1 MFNLNAKPEKSCV
14 DTQFNLTLFDMQK
27 QTILCVDDEIDNVQ
41 ALERIFRHKYTVLKA
56 TSGRE
61 ALSLLDEH
69 RGPVS
74 LIITDQ
80 RMPEMTGVE
89 FLSKTIEKFPD
100 TTRILLTGYTDIESV
115 VSAVNTGQIYR
126 YLTKPWD
133 PVDLQATVDQ
143 AVERFVMI
151 RELTQKNI
159 ELEKAYSELKTLDQA
174 KNQFMVLINHELK
187 TPLTAIISF
196 SDLLK
201 ETHLNEEQALCLDRV
216 QKSADR
222 LKGLIDDV
230 LVVVGAETKTLKTKP
245 QPFDS
250 QALDIQNSLPQAL
263 KKIMRNKT
271 QNLEIDIIDTKIVGD
286 QTLIRQILFRL
297 IHNAIKFGREGSN
310 IQLQSEITSPHRV
323 RFSVV
328 NEGSAI
334 SNQVI
339 DKILKPFF
347 IDEDVMNHSI
357 GMGLGLTVCQAIL
370 KSHSSQLQIEN
381 IASGV
386 QVSFELPCL

>member
-1 MFNLNAKPEKSCV
+1 
-14 DTQFNLTLFDMQK
+14 MQK

-61 ALSLLDEH
+61 ALLVLDQH
-69 RGPVS
+69 PGPVA

-89 FLSKTIEKFPD
+89 FLSRTIEKFPD
-100 TTRILLTGYTDIESV
+100 TIRILLTGYTDIESV
-115 VSAVNTGQIYR
+115 VSAVNTGQISR

-143 AVERFVMI
+143 AIERFVMS

-159 ELEKAYSELKTLDQA
+159 ELENAYAELKTLDQA

-216 QKSADR
+216 QKSAER
-222 LKGLIDDV
+222 LRSLIDDV
-230 LVVVGAETKTLKTKP
+230 LIVVGAETKTLKSKP
-245 QPFDS
+245 QPFETKSMDFTLPPPLAKILKSKS
-250 QALDIQNSLPQAL
+250 QSLEFQIEETKLIADQN
-263 KKIMRNKT
+263 
-271 QNLEIDIIDTKIVGD
+271 
-286 QTLIRQILFRL
+286 LIRQVFLRL
-297 IHNAIKFGREGSN
+297 LHNAMKFGREGSV
-310 IQLQSEITSPHRV
+310 IQMKSEMISPHRI
-323 RFSVV
+323 RFSVS
-328 NEGSAI
+328 NEGSLI
-334 SNQVI
+334 SPQVI

-370 KSHSSQLQIEN
+370 KAHGSQLEIEN
-381 IASGV
+381 LADGV
-386 QVSFELPCL
+386 TVSFELPCL

>member
-1 MFNLNAKPEKSCV
+1 
-14 DTQFNLTLFDMQK
+14 MQK

-41 ALERIFRHKYTVLKA
+41 ALERIFRAKYTVLRA

-61 ALSLLDEH
+61 ALQILDQQ

-74 LIITDQ
+74 LILTDQ

-89 FLSKTIEKFPD
+89 FLAQTIQKFPD
-100 TTRILLTGYTDIESV
+100 TIRILLTGYTDIESI
-115 VSAVNTGQIYR
+115 VSAVNTGQISR

-143 AVERFVMI
+143 AVERFVMA
-151 RELTQKNI
+151 RELKEKNV

-187 TPLTAIISF
+187 TPLTAILSF

-201 ETHLNEEQALCLDRV
+201 ETHLTEDQSLCLDRI

-222 LKGLIDDV
+222 LKGLIEDV
-230 LVVVGAETKTLKTKP
+230 LLVVGSETKTLRAKS
-245 QPFDS
+245 QPFETHNLDLKLPMPLQQMLNRKS
-250 QALDIQNSLPQAL
+250 QSLQVHIPE
-263 KKIMRNKT
+263 M
-271 QNLEIDIIDTKIVGD
+271 KIVAD
-286 QTLIRQILFRL
+286 LTMIRQVLFRL
-297 IHNAIKFGREGSN
+297 LHNAIKFG
-310 IQLQSEITSPHRV
+310 H
-323 RFSVV
+323 
-328 NEGSAI
+328 EGSAI
-334 SNQVI
+334 ELKTEPTTPHRVKFSVINEGAPISSQVI

-347 IDEDVMNHSI
+347 IDEDVMNHSA

-370 KSHSSQLQIEN
+370 KAHSTHLHIEN
-381 IASGV
+381 RDTGV
-386 QVSFELPCL
+386 EVSFELPCL

>member
-1 MFNLNAKPEKSCV
+1 MFNLNANPEESCV
-14 DTQFNLTLFDMQK
+14 DTQLNLTLKNMQK

-41 ALERIFRHKYTVLKA
+41 ALERIFRQKYTVLKA

-61 ALSLLDEH
+61 ALEILDQQ
-69 RGPVS
+69 RGLVS

-100 TTRILLTGYTDIESV
+100 TIRILLTGYTDIESV
-115 VSAVNTGQIYR
+115 VSAVNTGQISR

-143 AVERFVMI
+143 AVERFVMS
-151 RELTQKNI
+151 RELKQKNI
-159 ELEKAYSELKTLDQA
+159 ELEKAYSELQTLDQA

-201 ETHLNEEQALCLDRV
+201 ETHLNEDQALCLDRV

-222 LKGLIDDV
+222 LKSLIDDV
-230 LVVVGAETKTLKTKP
+230 LIVVGAETKTLKSRP
-245 QPFDS
+245 QPFESKTLDLELPLNLKQLLQKKS
-250 QALDIQNSLPQAL
+250 QTLQIQMLATKL
-263 KKIMRNKT
+263 IAD
-271 QNLEIDIIDTKIVGD
+271 QNL
-286 QTLIRQILFRL
+286 LRQVFLRL
-297 IHNAIKFGREGSN
+297 IHNAIKFGQEGTQ
-310 IQLQSEITSPHRV
+310 IQLQSEMTSPHRI
-323 RFSVV
+323 RFSVM
-328 NEGSAI
+328 NEGSTI

-370 KSHSSQLQIEN
+370 KAHGSQLQIEN
-381 IASGV
+381 LANGV
-386 QVSFELPCL
+386 KVSFELPCL

>member
-1 MFNLNAKPEKSCV
+1 MFNLKPKPEKSCV
-14 DTQFNLTLFDMQK
+14 DTHSNLTLKDMQK

-56 TSGRE
+56 TSGVE
-61 ALSLLDEH
+61 ALKILDDH
-69 RGPVS
+69 RGPVA

-89 FLSKTIEKFPD
+89 FLSETISKFPD
-100 TTRILLTGYTDIESV
+100 TVRVLLTGYTDIESV

-143 AVERFVMI
+143 AVERFCLS
-151 RELTQKNI
+151 RELKEKNV

-187 TPLTAIISF
+187 TPLTSIISF

-201 ETHLNEEQALCLDRV
+201 ETHLNEEQLLCLDRI
-216 QKSADR
+216 QRSTNR
-222 LKGLIDDV
+222 LKNLVEDV
-230 LVVVGAETKTLKTKP
+230 LIVVGAETKTLKAKP
-245 QPFDS
+245 QPFESKSLDLKLPTNLS
-250 QALDIQNSLPQAL
+250 QSLKHKSQTL
-263 KKIMRNKT
+263 KMELLSKKIIGD
-271 QNLEIDIIDTKIVGD
+271 QNLIHQVF
-286 QTLIRQILFRL
+286 LRL
-297 IHNAIKFGREGSN
+297 LHNAIKFGRDGSV
-310 IQLQSEITSPHRV
+310 IELQSELTSPHRV
-323 RFSVV
+323 RFSVT
-328 NEGSAI
+328 NEGPAI
-334 SNQVI
+334 ADQVI

-370 KSHSSQLQIEN
+370 KAHGSQLQIQN
-381 IASGV
+381 ISTGV